1 MYISAGWNLAAA
13 RTKRGNGWSFNA
25 ISWFRDAALMQGSQN
40 QRAYPHSTRGWGSF
54 LITLGHWL
62 DDEAFGYSI
71 IDSKS
76 LSHVAFLPWRDGA
89 SYSQATTTTSL
100 SLSVLT
106 SPCRLEDILSFNVTL
121 WSFRLASD
129 RSKRSHWVARYP
141 HLVLMVKIE
150 CRNWLT
156 IHIPCSRVTD
166 DISIKNEALSP
177 SARIAPADL
186 AARSPLQFDARAS
199 KDILL
204 GSKHDW
210 AHSRRLVDR
219 LFSALG
225 WIKALTPPFK
235 PGVFRWFS
243 AVSRV
248 LFRHPSWCLASWQG
262 SNSSGPAECAFC
274 WITFVWIKHSI

>member
-1 MYISAGWNLAAA
+1 M
-13 RTKRGNGWSFNA
+13 K
-25 ISWFRDAALMQGSQN
+25 GSQN

-71 IDSKS
+71 IDSES
-76 LSHVAFLPWRDGA
+76 LSHVAFLPWRDGG
-89 SYSQATTTTSL
+89 SYSQALTTTSL

-106 SPCRLEDILSFNVTL
+106 SPCRLEDILSFNVTV

-129 RSKRSHWVARYP
+129 RSKRSHRVARYP
-141 HLVLMVKIE
+141 HLVLMVKVE

-156 IHIPCSRVTD
+156 IHIPRSRVTD

-177 SARIAPADL
+177 SARIAAADL
-186 AARSPLQFDARAS
+186 AARSPLQFNARAS
-199 KDILL
+199 KEILL

-210 AHSRRLVDR
+210 THPRRLVDR

-235 PGVFRWFS
+235 PGVFWWFS
-243 AVSRV
+243 AVSRG
-248 LFRHPSWCLASWQG
+248 LFRHVLLQDKDQIHPAPLNVHAAG
-262 SNSSGPAECAFC
+262 LHSSGLSTQFKVCSL
-274 WITFVWIKHSI
+274 ITLNANSFSISLNRL